1 MGSRAKLG
9 QNFGSTRTSADLE
22 LSKALTHFKMG
33 RFIRDNLLTMATLC
47 GAIAG
52 VALGLSLKSM
62 GDGIYTPRQA
72 SYVGYPGK
80 LFLNM
85 LKCLIIPLVVP
96 SLIASIGSLDFK
108 MSGKVG
114 LRAVCYYMTTTLMAV
129 TLGILLTITIRPGL
143 ANTDEEL
150 HHREGRNTTT
160 TDTLL
165 DLLTNCFP
173 PNLVQATMQQY
184 KTELI
189 YPGNVAIED
198 PASGALLDPLVR
210 ESWKMTGS
218 WSNST
223 NILGLVIFSV
233 VTGIAIS
240 ISGEEGRPLLQFFQ
254 SVSHV
259 MMKVTS
265 WVVHLAPIGV
275 CFLIAGEIL
284 HMKSV
289 LAELTKLA
297 WYLITVCLGITSQ
310 GFIILPI
317 IYSLVTRKLP
327 FRFIGSMGPAL
338 ATAFG
343 TASSSATLP
352 ITINSLEQGNK
363 IDPRISRFVLPIG
376 ATINMDGTALYEAV
390 AAIFIAQM
398 TGMNPSI
405 GQVIII
411 SITATAASIGAA
423 GIPHAGLVTLVMVLE
438 TVGLPSE
445 AVSIIMSVDWLV
457 DRFRTAVNV
466 LGDAFG
472 AAIVAHLSKDELKN
486 MNDKTET
493 GDKMKDFEKSKQLEI
508 ENFDTSLSFDTIE
521 EQLSLAARQAPQ
533 DLTVTE
539 SPVMTYSAQ
548 AGRSKLRCVEM

>member
-1 MGSRAKLG
+1 
-9 QNFGSTRTSADLE
+9 
-22 LSKALTHFKMG
+22 
-33 RFIRDNLLTMATLC
+33 
-47 GAIAG
+47 
-52 VALGLSLKSM
+52 M

-96 SLIASIGSLDFK
+96 SLIASIGSLDFR

-114 LRAVCYYMTTTLMAV
+114 LRAVCYYMTTTLIAV
-129 TLGILLTITIRPGL
+129 TLGIILTITIRPGL
-143 ANTDEEL
+143 ANTEEEL

-198 PASGALLDPLVR
+198 PMSGALLDPLVR

-297 WYLITVCLGITSQ
+297 WYLITVCLGITTQ

-317 IYSLVTRKLP
+317 IYSVVTRKLP

-376 ATINMDGTALYEAV
+376 ATINMDGTALYEAI
-390 AAIFIAQM
+390 AAIFIAQVREKTM
-398 TGMNPSI
+398 SI
-405 GQVIII
+405 GEVAAI

-423 GIPHAGLVTLVMVLE
+423 GIPQAGLVTMVMVLD
-438 TVGLPSE
+438 TVGLPAE
-445 AVSIIMSVDWLV
+445 DVTLILAVDWLL
-457 DRFRTAVNV
+457 DRFRTAINV
-466 LGDAFG
+466 LGDSIG
-472 AAIVAHLSKDELKN
+472 AGLVYHLSKDELENITK
-486 MNDKTET
+486 
-493 GDKMKDFEKSKQLEI
+493 GKMEGGFEALPMTEI
-508 ENFDTSLSFDTIE
+508 EDNE
-521 EQLSLAARQAPQ
+521 N
-533 DLTVTE
+533 
-539 SPVMTYSAQ
+539 
-548 AGRSKLRCVEM
+548 K